1 MKFSTRTAWQPA
13 DSRYIGAAVRAQAA
27 GKQRTDRG
35 SLIDLTVANPAE
47 CGLAMDSEH
56 VLTPLGTFANLTY
69 DPQPFGLLRA
79 REAVAAYYTA
89 RSAAVS
95 PHAIVLTASTSEAYS
110 YLLRL
115 LCNVGDE
122 VLIASPGYPLL
133 DVLADLCDVKLI
145 HYPLFYDHGW
155 HVDRAALEA
164 AVTSRTRAIVLIHP
178 NNPTGHYTG
187 DVEREFLQG
196 ICARHDLALIVDE
209 VFLDYGVA
217 PRAIEEGVAAQSFAC
232 DEHPV
237 LTFVLSGLSKIA
249 ALPQMK
255 VAWMAV
261 EGPGSREALERLE
274 IIADSYL
281 SLGTP
286 AQNALPEWL
295 RASAGVQ
302 RAICSRVNS
311 NLAALDELM
320 AAQTLVTRLKVE
332 AGWYAILRLPDI
344 AHDKEVAV
352 RLLELEQVL
361 AQPGHLFGM
370 HGDCRLIVSLL
381 TEETAF
387 KEGVRRILEFA
398 TRLPGSSQS

>member
-1 MKFSTRTAWQPA
+1 MKFSTRTAWQRA
-13 DSRYIGAAVRAQAA
+13 DTRYLGAAVRAQAA
-27 GKQRTDRG
+27 GKQRSDVS
-35 SLIDLTVANPAE
+35 SLIDLTAANPAT
-47 CGLAMDSEH
+47 CGLAIDAEH
-56 VLTPLGTFANLTY
+56 VLTPLGGCANLTY
-69 DPQPFGLLRA
+69 DPRPFGLLRA
-79 REAVAAYYTA
+79 REAVADYYAA

-95 PHAIVLTASTSEAYS
+95 PDAIVLTASTSEAYS

-155 HVDRAALEA
+155 HIDRAALEA
-164 AVTSRTRAIVLIHP
+164 AITSQTRAIVVIHP

-187 DVEREFLQG
+187 DVEREFLEA

-209 VFLDYGVA
+209 VFLDYAVA
-217 PRAIEEGVAAQSFAC
+217 PRTIDDGVAAQSFTC
-232 DEHPV
+232 DDHPV

-261 EGPGSREALERLE
+261 EGPGRREALERLE

-281 SLGTP
+281 SVGAP

-302 RAICSRVNS
+302 GVIRSRVNA
-311 NLAALDELM
+311 NLAMLDELI

-352 RLLELEQVL
+352 RLLETQRVL

-381 TEETAF
+381 TETTVF